1 MGVKLLCGGR
11 QNRFIDLMIA
21 QNGKDHGSHFPR
33 HMTDDRHV
41 FEPFCGFLLVI
52 RAEHGI
58 ALYGDLRRHPDASA
72 QIRRAPFGH
81 MRVRSLELAG
91 LVDRRID
98 ANIGCEL
105 VRRRKTGD
113 ISDFAENDGSNNR
126 SNAGNR
132 RDRRIK
138 ALKQSRYFFF
148 QSVSLSGER
157 LDLVEHQENQRGIR
171 AVTVFNAE
179 AVSCKLPEFTRLPLA
194 KVTVAAVPE
203 QLCQLIQMCVGKLL
217 RRRILFQN
225 RHGGLAENRIE
236 LRLVFRKNTVDQSD
250 QFSLEVAGHVDQ
262 IEAVPA
268 QLLQRQQTILCD
280 VALGIAPETDQ
291 LGDDEGILGIGF
303 DLADEHI
310 PHGASLDRIEQNDV
324 IAVLAQPCKERQPV
338 MRGGLHRKYNLAFD
352 VRVFS
357 DFLQHEIVPGAV
369 VADREWTLNGL
380 TVRCDHA
387 DLVAALGDI
396 DTDNEHNIH
405 LNVDLQ
411 TVLMVL

>member
-1 MGVKLLCGGR
+1 M
-11 QNRFIDLMIA
+11 
-21 QNGKDHGSHFPR
+21 
-33 HMTDDRHV
+33 
-41 FEPFCGFLLVI
+41 
-52 RAEHGI
+52 
-58 ALYGDLRRHPDASA
+58 
-72 QIRRAPFGH
+72 
-81 MRVRSLELAG
+81 
-91 LVDRRID
+91 
-98 ANIGCEL
+98 
-105 VRRRKTGD
+105 
-113 ISDFAENDGSNNR
+113 
-126 SNAGNR
+126 
-132 RDRRIK
+132 
-138 ALKQSRYFFF
+138 
-148 QSVSLSGER
+148 
-157 LDLVEHQENQRGIR
+157 
-171 AVTVFNAE
+171 
-179 AVSCKLPEFTRLPLA
+179 
-194 KVTVAAVPE
+194 TVAAVPE
-203 QLCQLIQMCVGKLL
+203 QLRQLIQMCVGKLL

-225 RHGGLAENRIE
+225 RHGGLAENCIK
-236 LRLVFRKNTVDQSD
+236 LRLVFRKNTVDQRD

-280 VALGIAPETDQ
+280 VVLGIAPETDQ

-310 PHGASLDRIEQNDV
+310 PHGAGLDRVEQNDV
-324 IAVLAQPCKERQPV
+324 VAVLAQPRKERQPV
-338 MRGGLHRKYNLAFD
+338 MRGGLHRKYDLAFD